1 MYYYLLY
8 DLEDKNLPYGILASD
23 GTFSRWQS
31 SLAKALVADFTPA
44 ISDVEA
50 YLKAPD
56 YPIIATYDQ
65 LPTIESHPEL
75 FL

>member
-1 MYYYLLY
+1 MSYYLLY
-8 DLEDKNLPYGILASD
+8 DSEDKNLPYGILASD

-31 SLAKALVADFTPA
+31 SLAKALVAGFTPA
-44 ISDVEA
+44 ISDVET
-50 YLKAPD
+50 YLKAPV
-56 YPIIATYDQ
+56 YPIIATYNQ

>member
-1 MYYYLLY
+1 MCYYLFY
-8 DLEDKNLPYGILASD
+8 DSDDKNLPYGILASD

-31 SLAKALVADFTPA
+31 SLTKALSADFTPA
-44 ISDVEA
+44 IRDVET

-56 YPIIATYDQ
+56 YHIIATYDQ